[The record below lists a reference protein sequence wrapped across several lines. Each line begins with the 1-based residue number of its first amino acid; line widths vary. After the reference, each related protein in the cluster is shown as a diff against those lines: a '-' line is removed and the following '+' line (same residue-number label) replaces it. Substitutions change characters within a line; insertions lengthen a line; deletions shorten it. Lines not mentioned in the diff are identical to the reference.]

1 MITYT
6 NIVKT
11 KVLDPLRVLLL
22 AEFPNIRVSY
32 EQEVDGGFPNLLVV
46 RPTSDSLIEY
56 QTSSQIRNYV
66 ISITYFERFG
76 GSRPKNRL
84 ERITETAERVKRLLF
99 NNRTHSATGAPSG
112 TNWYDGRVLAID
124 YNIDLPEDYSGVEL
138 TFQCHHD
145 EVTS

>member
-32 EQEVDGGFPNLLVV
+32 EQEVDGGFPNLLVI
-46 RPTSDSLIEY
+46 RPTSESLVEY
-56 QTSSQIRNYV
+56 HSSSQIRNYV
-66 ISITYFERFG
+66 ISVTYFERFG

-99 NNRTHSATGAPSG
+99 NNRTNSTY
-112 TNWYDGRVLAID
+112 WYDGRVMGMD

-138 TFQCHHD
+138 TFECHHD

>member
-32 EQEVDGGFPNLLVV
+32 EQEVDGGFPNLLGV
-46 RPTSDSLIEY
+46 RPTSESLVEY
-56 QTSSQIRNYV
+56 HSVSQIRNYV

-84 ERITETAERVKRLLF
+84 ERITETAERLKRLLF
-99 NNRTHSATGAPSG
+99 NNRTNS
-112 TNWYDGRVLAID
+112 TNWYDGRVMGMD

-138 TFQCHHD
+138 TFECHHD

>member
-32 EQEVDGGFPNLLVV
+32 EQEVDGGFPNLLVI
-46 RPTSDSLIEY
+46 RPTSESLVEY
-56 QTSSQIRNYV
+56 HSSSQIRNYV
-66 ISITYFERFG
+66 ISVTYFERFG

-99 NNRTHSATGAPSG
+99 NNRTNSTY
-112 TNWYDGRVLAID
+112 WYDGRVMAID

-138 TFQCHHD
+138 TFECHHN
-145 EVTS
+145 EVIT